1 MKLIAFDL
9 DGTLLTRARIA
20 RPDSQAAIGRLIDL
34 GHAVALISARPMRS
48 VRQIAASI
56 DPRVR
61 LLGALNGAEAYVAP
75 ERPLLEVLDGDR
87 AIIPDGPRL
96 LDIPLP
102 EGAVRKALHC
112 ARDAGIH
119 ISLYAAGAWF
129 ALGERSYGER
139 EAGVVGYDPVW
150 IDAPSEDILRTTH
163 KVLLA
168 AEADVITRQR
178 GALARMLEAP
188 DTDLGTPP
196 PVVLTQSKPIYLELT
211 HQQAGKDR
219 ALDVFAALRG
229 IALSDTVAFGDG
241 ENDAPMLRRAGL
253 GIAMANGVEVAQAA
267 ADMVTLDRDEAA
279 IVHGLRWVGF
289 DV

>member
-9 DGTLLTRARIA
+9 DGTLLNRARVA
-20 RPDSQAAIGRLIDL
+20 RPDSQAAINRLIDL

-56 DPRVR
+56 DPRLR
-61 LLGALNGAEAYVAP
+61 LLGALNGAEAYEAP
-75 ERPLLEVLDGDR
+75 ERPRLDVLDGER
-87 AIIPDGPRL
+87 EIISDGPRL

-102 EGAVRKALHC
+102 EGAVRVALQS
-112 ARDAGIH
+112 ARDAAIH
-119 ISLYAAGAWF
+119 VSLYAAGAWF
-129 ALGERSYGER
+129 ALGERSYGAR

-150 IDAPSEDILRTTH
+150 IDAPTEDILRTTH

-168 AEADVITRQR
+168 AEADVITRLR
-178 GALARMLEAP
+178 GTLGRSLEAP
-188 DTDLGTPP
+188 ETDGGTPP

-219 ALDVFAALRG
+219 ALEVFAALKG

-253 GIAMANGVEVAQAA
+253 GIAMANGVEVAKAA
-267 ADMVTLDRDEAA
+267 ADMVTLDRDDAA
-279 IVHGLRWVGF
+279 IVHGLRWAGF

>member
-34 GHAVALISARPMRS
+34 GNAVALISARPMRS
-48 VRQIAASI
+48 VRQIAAAI

-61 LLGALNGAEAYVAP
+61 LLGALNGAEAYQAP
-75 ERPLLEVLDGDR
+75 EHPPLDVRDGER
-87 AIIPDGPRL
+87 ATIPDGPRL

-102 EGAVRKALHC
+102 DVAVGEALDC
-112 ARDAGIH
+112 AREAGIH
-119 ISLYAAGAWF
+119 ASFYASGSWF
-129 ALGERSYGER
+129 ALGERSYGTR
-139 EAGVVGYDPVW
+139 EAGVVGFDPVW
-150 IDAPSEDILRTTH
+150 IDAPTREIRRTTH

-168 AEADVITRQR
+168 AEADVITHLR
-178 GALARMLEAP
+178 GVLLRRLEGHAS
-188 DTDLGTPP
+188 DGGTPP

-211 HQQAGKDR
+211 HQAAGKDR
-219 ALDVFAALRG
+219 ALDVFASLMG
-229 IALSDTVAFGDG
+229 IDPSDTVAFGDG

-253 GIAMANGVEVAQAA
+253 GIAMSNGVAVAKAA

-279 IVHGLRWVGF
+279 IVHGLRWAGF